1 MACTGKSNTTGG
13 TSWAGTVNPS
23 RAPKSTH
30 ILCCSI
36 FGFLYSVLYIIV
48 CPFVLFLLAISLSVL
63 LQFTS
68 TGYPLWYL
76 RFTASDYLLWYLRFT
91 ASDYPLW
98 YLRFMASD
106 YPLWYLKIYGFWL
119 PPFGFLDLWLVI
131 TPFVI
136 LDLRLLITPPLVSS
150 NFSYNMIDYCEL
162 FSLWKY
168 IVKPVL
174 RGHLWDKENVAL

>member
-1 MACTGKSNTTGG
+1 MACIGKSNTTGG

-98 YLRFMASD
+98 YLRFMACD
-106 YPLWYLKIYGFWL
+106 YPLWYFRFTASDY
-119 PPFGFLDLWLVI
+119 PPFGIFKLFLQYDWLLW
-131 TPFVI
+131 TF
-136 LDLRLLITPPLVSS
+136 LIMKIYSQTCIKMSPLGQRKCGLIRQVTS
-150 NFSYNMIDYCEL
+150 
-162 FSLWKY
+162 
-168 IVKPVL
+168 
-174 RGHLWDKENVAL
+174 

>member
-1 MACTGKSNTTGG
+1 MACIGKSNTTGG

-76 RFTASDYLLWYLRFT
+76 RFTASDYPLWYLRFTASGYPLWYLRFTASDYLLWYLRFT

-98 YLRFMASD
+98 YLRFTASD
-106 YPLWYLKIYGFWL
+106 YPLWYLRFTASDYL
-119 PPFGFLDLWLVI
+119 LW
-131 TPFVI
+131 
-136 LDLRLLITPPLVSS
+136 
-150 NFSYNMIDYCEL
+150 
-162 FSLWKY
+162 
-168 IVKPVL
+168 
-174 RGHLWDKENVAL
+174 